1 MAFGQ
6 LEEASDLLVNLSPG
20 LSNPEDGTEPIWE
33 GALPDSTTPGC
44 PQKVP
49 TQLCV
54 VSGILQK
61 QISPPMEQGYA
72 PQWPYGVVLKS
83 VCTFFDALPSKGR
96 GLFLSPW
103 M

>member
-6 LEEASDLLVNLSPG
+6 LEEASDLLVNLSSG
-20 LSNPEDGTEPIWE
+20 SSNPEDGTVGDAGSLPIWE
-33 GALPDSTTPGC
+33 GVLPDSTALGC
-44 PQKVP
+44 SQKVP

-72 PQWPYGVVLKS
+72 PQ
-83 VCTFFDALPSKGR
+83 
-96 GLFLSPW
+96 
-103 M
+103 